1 MLTAMSTKLRKVSS
15 PTLPYF
21 DRTFRKWENSKM
33 TFQVHA

>member
-21 DRTFRKWENSKM
+21 DRTFRKWDYSKM